1 MQKRLFFLTGITAT
15 ALCAITIIEFNL
27 KNQKQDIILA
37 NIEALAVSVEQ
48 DRTEFDY
55 NNGAAEKITDTTQSQ
70 PTYQVAP
77 DGTKI
82 IETVFVYTETSCY
95 GSGIIACEY
104 DFSAD
109 ISQRPL

>member
-1 MQKRLFFLTGITAT
+1 MQKRLFFLTGIAAT
-15 ALCAITIIEFNL
+15 ALCAITTIEFNL

-37 NIEALAVSVEQ
+37 NFEALAQSEV
-48 DRTEFDY
+48 DN
-55 NNGAAEKITDTTQSQ
+55 NNGAERRIMDSFQSEPVHQ
-70 PTYQVAP
+70 TAP

-82 IETVFVYTETSCY
+82 IETIFVYTEISCY

-104 DFSAD
+104 DFSVD

>member
-1 MQKRLFFLTGITAT
+1 MQKRGISAT
-15 ALCAITIIEFNL
+15 ALCAITTIEFNL

-37 NIEALAVSVEQ
+37 NIEALAQ
-48 DRTEFDY
+48 TEFDY
-55 NNGAAEKITDTTQSQ
+55 NNGAERRIMDSFQSE
-70 PTYQVAP
+70 PVYQV
-77 DGTKI
+77 DVNGNKT
-82 IETVFVYTETSCY
+82 IETIFVYTETSCY

>member
-37 NIEALAVSVEQ
+37 NIEALAQ
-48 DRTEFDY
+48 TEFDS
-55 NNGAAEKITDTTQSQ
+55 NNGAAEKI
-70 PTYQVAP
+70 AP

>member
-37 NIEALAVSVEQ
+37 NIEALAQ
-48 DRTEFDY
+48 TEFDY

-104 DFSAD
+104 DFSAE